1 MIITPPD
8 DTLIQ
13 GLRIVHVNLVEQQSH
28 VVSQALLQ
36 WKQPGNIINY
46 VWNHTQSLEWLL
58 NAVTKSDL
66 VLFNA
71 DYDQTEMINGYLAA
85 DPRSNYFGYLR
96 DLHLVNERV
105 IYNSDDVLTLIEAA
119 AKHNGKI

>member
-1 MIITPPD
+1 M
-8 DTLIQ
+8 TLKE
-13 GLRIVHVNLVEQQSH
+13 L
-28 VVSQALLQ
+28 
-36 WKQPGNIINY
+36 IN
-46 VWNHTQSLEWLL
+46 QMDSLEPKESNLL
-58 NAVTKSDL
+58 IDQQIEKLKESRKSVFTIHIENGDKI
-66 VLFNA
+66 VSGDF

-105 IYNSDDVLTLIEAA
+105 VYNSDEVLTLIEAT